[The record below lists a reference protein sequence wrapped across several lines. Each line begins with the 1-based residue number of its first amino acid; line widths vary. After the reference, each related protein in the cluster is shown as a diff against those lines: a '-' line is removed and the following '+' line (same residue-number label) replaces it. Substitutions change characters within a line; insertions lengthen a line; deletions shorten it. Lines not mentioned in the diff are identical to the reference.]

1 MGVAGQR
8 HLSGQPQA
16 CQIEVVVSADN
27 SKDSASPDLLKEV
40 REWVDLLARSHYEDL
55 QLGPIF
61 QNSPFVTDESPPKL
75 TKEAKDGY
83 VFKWSDQA
91 REARKNVVIPPGNWR
106 SELKRTFAK
115 FIDPS
120 DLPPFDNWEETL
132 AILQHRRKEASRK
145 AWEKRGIEKRRR
157 MIEKMPYF
165 ELCAQYGHLLRFQPT
180 PFVIPE
186 GEDLGYWVERIQ
198 KYIDLK
204 AEKLQ
209 FRVKLFCFESQLVT
223 GEKCLRLC
231 RIHKAGE
238 VIHKIDDVSTEVNE
252 VFNDHKLLEAEKA
265 FDYRKH
271 LKEMTS

>member
-1 MGVAGQR
+1 MSAG
-8 HLSGQPQA
+8 
-16 CQIEVVVSADN
+16 N

-55 QLGPIF
+55 QFGPIF
-61 QNSPFVTDESPPKL
+61 QNTPFIPDDTVPKL
-75 TKEAKDGY
+75 TKEAKEAY
-83 VFKWSDQA
+83 VFKWSAKA
-91 REARKNVVIPPGNWR
+91 REAKKPVVIPPGNWK

-115 FIDPS
+115 FINTS
-120 DLPPFDNWEETL
+120 DMPPFDNWEETL
-132 AILQHRRKEASRK
+132 ALLQHRRREASRK
-145 AWEKRGIEKRRR
+145 SWEKRGLEKRRR
-157 MIEKMPYF
+157 MIERMPYF

-186 GEDLGYWVERIQ
+186 GEDLSYWVERIQ
-198 KYIDLK
+198 KYVDLK
-204 AEKLQ
+204 AKKLE

-252 VFNDHKLLEAEKA
+252 VFNDQKLLEAEKV

-271 LKEMTS
+271 LKEMIS